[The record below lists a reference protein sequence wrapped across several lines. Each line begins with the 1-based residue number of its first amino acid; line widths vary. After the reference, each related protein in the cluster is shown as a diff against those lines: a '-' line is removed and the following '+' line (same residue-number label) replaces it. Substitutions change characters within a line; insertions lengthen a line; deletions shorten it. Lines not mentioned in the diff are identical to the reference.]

1 MHVLFFQ
8 HVVCVLQVFFDMYQI
23 LHSKFKN
30 ELKHYH

>member
-8 HVVCVLQVFFDMYQI
+8 HVVCALQVFFDMYQI
-23 LHSKFKN
+23 LHNKFKN